1 MPKQCE
7 HCERTTVKPCGDGA
21 KMTCKY
27 FIAKQDALRHER
39 DMNLRFM
46 KSSDKWPRWPL
57 LPIKQRG
64 EPGFPNVGFL
74 VCGAGPVVHRGAIF
88 AVNPGD
94 RWDSFS
100 REMYESF
107 EALYAA
113 GWRVD

>member
-1 MPKQCE
+1 MTREERVQKQKAE
-7 HCERTTVKPCGDGA
+7 EQVREIAFMVKTKA
-21 KMTCKY
+21 
-27 FIAKQDALRHER
+27 
-39 DMNLRFM
+39 
-46 KSSDKWPRWPL
+46 WPL
-57 LPIKQRG
+57 WPVLPMKRSEG
-64 EPGFPNVGFL
+64 GGHFPTMGFL
-74 VCGAGPVVHRGAIF
+74 VAGKGPAIHRGAIH